1 VRTLTVTFPLAV
13 AFLLVGTACGSEDT
27 AGPRGP
33 AADVVAEAP
42 GRTLAAGSARVA
54 GAGKAVVTTG
64 RLDLATGRADLE
76 VEGRGDPQAWLT
88 DPILAID
95 AVAGAV
101 NIRSYGGVQV
111 EKASAFRYEV
121 DIDPAKAL
129 AAVPAERRA
138 RLAAVLPDERFF
150 ADVFVDAAGRIRRV
164 LLPLD
169 LSEPRPMGDEK
180 RVAAAL
186 TIDFHDFPEDS

>member
-1 VRTLTVTFPLAV
+1 VRPLTVTLVLAV
-13 AFLLVGTACGSEDT
+13 LAWLGNAGCGSEET
-27 AGPRGP
+27 AGPTAP
-33 AADVVAEAP
+33 AAEVVGEAP
-42 GRTLAAGSARVA
+42 ARTLAAGRATVT
-54 GAGKAVVTTG
+54 GAGKAVVSQGT
-64 RLDLATGRADLE
+64 LDLGTGEADLE
-76 VEGRGDPQAWLT
+76 VEGEGEAQPWLT

-111 EKASAFRYEV
+111 QEASVFRYEV
-121 DIDPAKAL
+121 DIDPARAL
-129 AAVPAERRA
+129 AAVPASRRH
-138 RLAAVLPDERFF
+138 RLAAALPEEPFF

-180 RVAAAL
+180 RVPAAL
-186 TIDFHDFPEDS
+186 TVDFHDFPEED